1 MAARYLPG
9 MCLARAA
16 AETLRP
22 SGALARWAVTE
33 TPRPSGALARW
44 PAAETP
50 RLPEGGLL
58 DRAEAAARYL

>member
-1 MAARYLPG
+1 

-16 AETLRP
+16 
-22 SGALARWAVTE
+22 VE
-33 TPRPSGALARW
+33 TPRPSGAPARWAAAETPRPSGELARW
-44 PAAETP
+44 AAETP